1 MVERFC
7 LGLFV
12 FWFSLAVCYLALSIK
27 SCRWY
32 RKVKGLGGVIID
44 EEGGIKGG
52 IKRGKKEELEREG
65 YKGVDIAEFFRS
77 SSLIDMVGFILAS
90 FGAILAGLHFVL

>member
-12 FWFSLAVCYLALSIK
+12 FWFSLAGCYLVLSIL
-27 SCRWY
+27 SWRWH

-44 EEGGIKGG
+44 GSRLTIGGTEE
-52 IKRGKKEELEREG
+52 

-77 SSLIDMVGFILAS
+77 SSLINMVGFILAS
-90 FGAILAGLHFVL
+90 LGAILTGLHFVL

>member
-12 FWFSLAVCYLALSIK
+12 FWFSLAVCYLALSIF
-27 SCRWY
+27 SWRWH
-32 RKVKGLGGVIID
+32 RKVKGLGGVIIG
-44 EEGGIKGG
+44 ENGSIMG
-52 IKRGKKEELEREG
+52 GKKEELEREE

-77 SSLIDMVGFILAS
+77 SSLINMVGFILAS
-90 FGAILAGLHFVL
+90 VGAILTGLHFVL